1 VEYEFGLEMTLLKW
15 MRAIL
20 SFPFALAFFN
30 FDWHEATW
38 EFRELLGK

>member
-1 VEYEFGLEMTLLKW
+1 MDKNPINWV
-15 MRAIL
+15 RAVL

-38 EFRELLGK
+38 EFRELRGHNGRS